1 MEAAISYIYS
11 IVEHLLK
18 IDYYLEHLRSH
29 YGFWTYAFLFSIVF
43 FETGLII
50 TPFLPGDVLLFTVG
64 TLAARN
70 YFSVRLCIALL
81 TIAAFIGGAVNYSV
95 GKQFGMSFFRRG
107 ATSPRGKYLWSATTF
122 FAKHGGKA
130 VVISRFLPILRTMV
144 PFVAGMGKMH
154 YQRFLLFNAA
164 GAIAWV
170 TSTILAGWIFGNIPL
185 VRKNFEIVVIG
196 IFTLSTIPLAWKAL
210 PRWHRLCSF
219 PQKPPSKTR
228 SVKSVAQNS
237 KK

>member
-1 MEAAISYIYS
+1 MEAAISHIYS
-11 IVEHLLK
+11 IIEHLLK
-18 IDYYLEHLRSH
+18 IDHYLEYLCGH

-50 TPFLPGDVLLFTVG
+50 TPFLPGDALLFAVG

-70 YFSVRLCIALL
+70 YFSVRFCIALL
-81 TIAAFIGGAVNYSV
+81 SIAAFVGGTVNYSV
-95 GKQFGMSFFRRG
+95 GKQFGISFFRKD
-107 ATSPRGKYLWSATTF
+107 AHSPRRKYLESAITF
-122 FAKHGGKA
+122 SAKHGGKA

-170 TSTILAGWIFGNIPL
+170 TSTILAGWILGNIPL
-185 VRKNFEIVVIG
+185 VRENFEIVVIG
-196 IFTLSTIPLAWKAL
+196 IFVLSIFPLAWKTL
-210 PRWHRLCSF
+210 LHWHRPCSF
-219 PQKPPSKTR
+219 FQKPSPKTR
-228 SVKSVAQNS
+228 PVRSGTQNY